1 MRVDTAL
8 RAAGYSHPGLQR
20 RNNEDRF
27 HSDSARGIFLVV
39 DGVGGHAA
47 GGEAA
52 DTAVSWLRTRLERQ
66 TGPVEDRIRE
76 AITIANN
83 EIHRRASLRPEWKG
97 MGCVLTVAVVDN
109 GGVTVGHVGDTR
121 LYKLRGAEIVKVTRD
136 HSPVGERED
145 ARELTEAEAMRHP
158 RRNEVYRDV
167 GAELHEKEDPDFIDV
182 QHVPLEPDA
191 ALLLCSDGLTDS
203 VSSATIREIVADY
216 AGHPEEAVR
225 ALIDAANDAGGKD
238 NVTAVYVEGPAF
250 AERARR
256 AAPAGD
262 PPPVPPRAS
271 SLEPSIPDTAE
282 PPPPAPR
289 RRWVTALVTLLLA
302 AVAGASAW
310 QLGVRMPRQ
319 WVPSIP
325 WFSSGDVITVQP
337 SQSIAAALE
346 RADRGSEVLL
356 EPGEYRERLRLKS
369 GVRVRSRVPRGAS
382 IRLPGGASESE
393 AAVIAADV
401 VDAELSG
408 LRIVGDAATPLGVG
422 LMVRNARV
430 VLSDIDISGAYVT
443 AIEIV
448 SGSGAT
454 ILAANVHDNPG
465 AGLTIRAPAAPRVA
479 HSQFVKN
486 GMSDRAAG
494 SIVIDAGAAP
504 DLFGNVFHG
513 LDPEA
518 LTGLSPAARAAV
530 RAGNWFIPA
539 DEPSAARAPRPAG
552 GRR

>member
-1 MRVDTAL
+1 MRVDTGL

-20 RNNEDRF
+20 RTNEDRF
-27 HSDSARGIFLVV
+27 HYDPARGIFLVV

-47 GGEAA
+47 GEEAA

-83 EIHRRASLRPEWKG
+83 EIHRRASQRPEWKG

-109 GGVTVGHVGDTR
+109 GSVTVGHVGDTR
-121 LYKLRGAEIVKVTRD
+121 LYKLRGADIVKVTRD

-145 ARELTEAEAMRHP
+145 ARELSEAEAMRHP

-167 GAELHEKEDPDFIDV
+167 GAELHEPADPDFIDV

-203 VSSATIREIVADY
+203 VPSATIRDIVMDY
-216 AGHPEEAVR
+216 AGHPEQTVR

-238 NVTAVYVEGPAF
+238 NVTAVYVERPAF
-250 AERARR
+250 AESTRR
-256 AAPAGD
+256 AGAAPT
-262 PPPVPPRAS
+262 PPVQRADGIEES
-271 SLEPSIPDTAE
+271 RGAGLEPVQTPQ
-282 PPPPAPR
+282 
-289 RRWVTALVTLLLA
+289 RRWVTGLVALLLA
-302 AVAGASAW
+302 VVAGASAW
-310 QLGVRMPRQ
+310 QLGARIP
-319 WVPSIP
+319 WGFVPSLP
-325 WFSSGDVITVQP
+325 WFSSGDTITVQP
-337 SQSIAAALE
+337 SQSIAGALE
-346 RADRGSEVLL
+346 RASAGTEVVL

-369 GVRVRSRVPRGAS
+369 GVRVRSRVPRAAS

-393 AAVIAADV
+393 AAVIAADI

-408 LRIVGDAATPLGVG
+408 LRIVGDAATPLGLG
-422 LMVRNARV
+422 LMVRNAGV
-430 VLSDIDISGAYVT
+430 VLSDIEISGAYVT

-448 SGSGAT
+448 SGGGAT
-454 ILAANVHDNPG
+454 ILGANVHDNPG
-465 AGLTIRAPAAPRVA
+465 AGLTIRSPAAPRIV
-479 HSQFVKN
+479 HSQFVRN

-513 LDPEA
+513 IAAEA
-518 LTGLSPAARAAV
+518 LTGLSPAARATV
-530 RAGNWFIPA
+530 RSANWFIPS
-539 DEPSAARAPRPAG
+539 DEPTAARPARPVG

>member
-1 MRVDTAL
+1 MRVDTGL

-20 RNNEDRF
+20 RTNEDRF
-27 HSDSARGIFLVV
+27 HYDPSRGIFLVV

-47 GGEAA
+47 GEEAA

-66 TGPVEDRIRE
+66 TGPLEDRIRE

-83 EIHRRASLRPEWKG
+83 EIHRRASQRSEWKG

-109 GGVTVGHVGDTR
+109 GSVTIGHVGDTR
-121 LYKLRGAEIVKVTRD
+121 LYKLRGSEIVKVTRD

-145 ARELTEAEAMRHP
+145 ARELSEAEAMRHP

-167 GAELHEKEDPDFIDV
+167 GTELHEPADPDFIDV
-182 QHVPLEPDA
+182 LHVPLESDA

-203 VSSATIREIVADY
+203 VPSATIRDIVMDY
-216 AGHPEEAVR
+216 AGHPEQTVR

-238 NVTAVYVEGPAF
+238 NVTSVYVERPAF

-256 AAPAGD
+256 GGAAARR
-262 PPPVPPRAS
+262 PPVHPPNGLEAS
-271 SLEPSIPDTAE
+271 LGAQLEPVRVPQ
-282 PPPPAPR
+282 
-289 RRWVTALVTLLLA
+289 RRWVTAMVALLLA
-302 AVAGASAW
+302 VVVGASAW
-310 QLGVRMPRQ
+310 QLGARIP
-319 WVPSIP
+319 WEFVPSLP
-325 WFSSGDVITVQP
+325 WFSTGRQIIVQP

-346 RADRGSEVLL
+346 RASAGSEVLL

-369 GVRVRSRVPRGAS
+369 GVRVRSRVPRAAS

-393 AAVIAADV
+393 AAVMAADI

-408 LRIVGDAATPLGVG
+408 LRIVGDAATPLGIG
-422 LMVRNARV
+422 LMVRNAGV
-430 VLSDIDISGAYVT
+430 VLSDLEISGAYVT

-448 SGSGAT
+448 SGGGAT
-454 ILAANVHDNPG
+454 ILGANVHDNPG
-465 AGLTIRAPAAPRVA
+465 AGLTIRAPSAPRIV
-479 HSQFVKN
+479 HSQFVRN

-513 LDPEA
+513 IAAEA
-518 LTGLSPAARAAV
+518 LTGLSPAARATV
-530 RAGNWFIPA
+530 RSANWFIPS
-539 DEPSAARAPRPAG
+539 DEPTGARPARPAG